1 MAYIKT
7 IGTVVI
13 GPMDS
18 VTDEQLADG
27 WFEYKG
33 ALFTFNAW
41 DVKKKK
47 VVEDSDATAQGV
59 KEAVY
64 QLLDAK
70 AREFDYRDMNEVAGF
85 AVQAG
90 EWQSEAQALLNWQTQ
105 VWAYAYNALNNPP
118 MGDLTTLLNN
128 LPVFTKEVTNG

>member
-1 MAYIKT
+1 MAFIKT
-7 IGTVVI
+7 IGSVVI
-13 GPMDS
+13 GPMETVS
-18 VTDEQLADG
+18 DEQLADG

-33 ALFTFNAW
+33 VLYTFNAW

-47 VVEDSDATAQGV
+47 VIEDSDALAQGV

-64 QLLDAK
+64 QLLDTK

-90 EWQSEAQALLNWQTQ
+90 EWQSEAQGLLSWQTQ
-105 VWAYAYNALNNPP
+105 VWTAVYAALNHPP
-118 MGDLTTLLNN
+118 VGALNTLLSA
-128 LPVFTKEVTNG
+128 LPVFEQGGVE

>member
-1 MAYIKT
+1 MAFIKT
-7 IGTVVI
+7 IGTTVI

-27 WFEYKG
+27 WFAYQG
-33 ALFTFNAW
+33 DIYTFNAW

-47 VVEDSDATAQGV
+47 VIEDQAAAAEGL

-64 QLLDAK
+64 QRLDAK

-90 EWQSEAQALLNWQTQ
+90 EWQAEAQSLLAWQTQ
-105 VWAYAYNALNNPP
+105 VWTAAYAALNNPP
-118 MGDLTTLLNN
+118 IGDLTECLNA
-128 LPVFTKEVTNG
+128 LPIFEQGGA